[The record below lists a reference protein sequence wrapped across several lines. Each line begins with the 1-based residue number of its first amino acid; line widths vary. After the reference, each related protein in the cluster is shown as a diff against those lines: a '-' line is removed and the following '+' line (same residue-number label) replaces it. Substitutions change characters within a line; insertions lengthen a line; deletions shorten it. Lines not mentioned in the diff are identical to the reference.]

1 MKSEILS
8 LLRESMLREKAADA
22 PAGENQPAGMP
33 AGKEQ
38 PTGREYISG
47 QELCSRFGVSR
58 TAVWKVINQLK
69 EEGYEI
75 EAVQNKGYRLKAS
88 PDVIGEIEL
97 GSRLQTRGEGHWAG
111 NSLIFYPS
119 TGSTNIDAKR
129 AAEDGA
135 PEGTLVVTDCQNTGR
150 GRRGRDWSSPQGCN
164 LYFTLLL
171 RPDCSPD
178 QACMLTLVMALAVA
192 EAVNEL
198 GLEAGIKWPNDIV
211 LSGKK
216 ICGILTE
223 MSAEPDYIHYVV
235 IGCGINVNQE
245 EFPSEISRTATSLR
259 LEKGEKISRS
269 ALLVSVMDHFEEA
282 YGAFR
287 KTWDLT
293 ELLPSYHRFLLNK
306 DARVRVLDPKGEFDG
321 IARGINE
328 KGELLVETEQNG
340 IVNVYAG
347 EVSVRG
353 VYGYV

>member
-22 PAGENQPAGMP
+22 PAGENQPSGMP

-129 AAEDGA
+129 AAEDA
-135 PEGTLVVTDCQNTGR
+135 
-150 GRRGRDWSSPQGCN
+150 RR
-164 LYFTLLL
+164 
-171 RPDCSPD
+171 
-178 QACMLTLVMALAVA
+178 
-192 EAVNEL
+192 
-198 GLEAGIKWPNDIV
+198 K
-211 LSGKK
+211 
-216 ICGILTE
+216 
-223 MSAEPDYIHYVV
+223 
-235 IGCGINVNQE
+235 
-245 EFPSEISRTATSLR
+245 
-259 LEKGEKISRS
+259 
-269 ALLVSVMDHFEEA
+269 
-282 YGAFR
+282 
-287 KTWDLT
+287 
-293 ELLPSYHRFLLNK
+293 
-306 DARVRVLDPKGEFDG
+306 VRWW
-321 IARGINE
+321 
-328 KGELLVETEQNG
+328 
-340 IVNVYAG
+340 
-347 EVSVRG
+347 
-353 VYGYV
+353 

>member
-22 PAGENQPAGMP
+22 PAGENQPSGMP

-223 MSAEPDYIHYVV
+223 MSAEPDYIH
-235 IGCGINVNQE
+235 
-245 EFPSEISRTATSLR
+245 
-259 LEKGEKISRS
+259 
-269 ALLVSVMDHFEEA
+269 
-282 YGAFR
+282 
-287 KTWDLT
+287 
-293 ELLPSYHRFLLNK
+293 
-306 DARVRVLDPKGEFDG
+306 
-321 IARGINE
+321 
-328 KGELLVETEQNG
+328 
-340 IVNVYAG
+340 
-347 EVSVRG
+347 
-353 VYGYV
+353 

>member
-22 PAGENQPAGMP
+22 PAGENQPSGMP

-38 PTGREYISG
+38 PSGREYISG

-97 GSRLQTRGEGHWAG
+97 GGRLQTRGEGHWAG
-111 NSLIFYPS
+111 NSLIYYPS